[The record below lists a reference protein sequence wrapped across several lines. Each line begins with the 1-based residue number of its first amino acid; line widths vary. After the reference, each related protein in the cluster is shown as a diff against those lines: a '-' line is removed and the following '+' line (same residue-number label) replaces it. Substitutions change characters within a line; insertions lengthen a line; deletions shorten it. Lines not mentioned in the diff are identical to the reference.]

1 MDKPEIIDANY
12 EGEFGKCYIVRY
24 KGFSNVMLKEDINS
38 WCEEIDLSLSKD
50 INNT

>member
-24 KGFSNVMLKEDINS
+24 KGFSNVILKE
-38 WCEEIDLSLSKD
+38 EIEDWVREVEAL
-50 INNT
+50 NVN